1 MLSDRDD
8 PIKVSMKTRRV
19 VAFES
24 FDNRKDGANNSL
36 MREDIVEESEVSLGN
51 D

>member
-1 MLSDRDD
+1 M
-8 PIKVSMKTRRV
+8 KVSLKTRRT

-24 FDNRKDGANNSL
+24 FDHRKEQVNNSL